1 MEDALRKAAAILAL
15 ILLLIFPSCSHERGS
30 IALVSEGGVAVY
42 LKEGR
47 HVRLISSGSVKAG
60 YIENLSGKDIKD
72 AVSELF
78 DVDEADIYEID
89 ANAYRTR
96 WQMLR
101 RLMGAVSADSA
112 EMALWQNAEDLE
124 KTDFM
129 DKIDA
134 LSDSFDSELFSS
146 FPVGCEDY
154 EEYRIERILSSA
166 PSWNAAVDFMDR
178 WMDSI
183 FGDRYEE

>member
-72 AVSELF
+72 AVS
-78 DVDEADIYEID
+78 DSISRIY
-89 ANAYRTR
+89 R
-96 WQMLR
+96 
-101 RLMGAVSADSA
+101 
-112 EMALWQNAEDLE
+112 
-124 KTDFM
+124 
-129 DKIDA
+129 
-134 LSDSFDSELFSS
+134 
-146 FPVGCEDY
+146 
-154 EEYRIERILSSA
+154 ERI
-166 PSWNAAVDFMDR
+166 
-178 WMDSI
+178 
-183 FGDRYEE
+183 